1 MRLFIAILFDEE
13 TVERLAGIRDSLHDR
28 ALRGSFVSRDN
39 LHLTLEFLG
48 ECDDKE
54 KRLAIEA
61 MEAVHFEPFDLTI
74 DSIGF
79 FSRQEGDTWWAGLEH
94 SRPLACLQ
102 KELHGE
108 LAARGLSLQGR
119 PYRPHITLGRRVV
132 TTSDVGRIDPIHV
145 HVDSIDLMLSERTDN
160 GMVYTSLY
168 SAEA

>member
-1 MRLFIAILFDEE
+1 MRLFIAILFDEG
-13 TVERLAGIRDSLHDR
+13 TVDRLAGVRDGLHDH
-28 ALRGSFVSRDN
+28 AVHGAFVARDN

-48 ECDDKE
+48 ECDDRA

-102 KELHGE
+102 KDLHGE
-108 LAARGLSLQGR
+108 LAARGLSLQRR

-132 TTSDVGRIDPIHV
+132 TTSDVGGIDPIHV
-145 HVDSIDLMLSERTDN
+145 HVDSIDLMLSERTAK
-160 GMVYTSLY
+160 GMVYTSLH
-168 SAEA
+168 SVEA

>member
-1 MRLFIAILFDEE
+1 MRLFIAILFDEG
-13 TVERLAGIRDSLHDR
+13 TVERLAGVRDSLHDR
-28 ALRGSFVSRDN
+28 ALRGSFVTRDN

-48 ECDDKE
+48 ECDDRE

-79 FSRQEGDTWWAGLEH
+79 FSRQEGDTWWA
-94 SRPLACLQ
+94 
-102 KELHGE
+102 ELHGE

-132 TTSDVGRIDPIHV
+132 TTSEVGRIDPIHV
-145 HVDSIDLMLSERTDN
+145 HVDSIVMPGTRIELVRPKSRDFKSLAS
-160 GMVYTSLY
+160 TS
-168 SAEA
+168 SAIRALIFQE